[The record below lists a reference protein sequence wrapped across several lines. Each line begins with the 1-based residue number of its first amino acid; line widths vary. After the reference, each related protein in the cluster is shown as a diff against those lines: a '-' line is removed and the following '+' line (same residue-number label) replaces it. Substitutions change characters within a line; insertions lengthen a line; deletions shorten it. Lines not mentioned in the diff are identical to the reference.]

1 MVKRFIMVTL
11 ALLVLGAQAF
21 AQNVVTGK
29 VVDSTGEPI
38 VGAGVLVKGTTTG
51 TTTDL
56 DGNWKLSNVKS
67 GAVLEFSSIG
77 YATQQVT
84 VNKAGQYNVV
94 LEEDSLFLD
103 DVVIVGYGS
112 AKRKDLTG
120 SLTQIDNKLIA
131 AQNTSSAT
139 KVLEG
144 AIPGLVYSIV
154 DAQPGVDAGIR
165 VRGLGSTEAGNSNAL
180 IVIDGI
186 PAQNENPLSQL
197 SSEDIASVTVLKD
210 AASTAIYGSRGAN
223 GVVLVTTKSG
233 QAGKTKVNFQARFGI
248 NTPGT
253 YANGQI
259 TSAKDLY
266 EYVWQGIYNSYRY
279 SANGSVGP
287 ALDNTTGQY
296 YTNIETPNVSHEEAA
311 KFASQHLFDYIGSN
325 TNFGRNVLGNYL
337 AYSVPGLNFDSI
349 THTGSD
355 ATVSGTIPEGAYLVG
370 LDGKLNPAANLLY
383 RDTYSDAIFQTG
395 FRQQYDITASGGN
408 EKENHYFSV
417 GYLSDPSYVP
427 SSKFDRITGRAN
439 VNAQLFPW
447 LKVGANVAFTR
458 SKTDYMGG
466 AWGARNAGSNQGS
479 IPRFVNGAND
489 MFPFYAH
496 DKNGNFIYDANG
508 EKIRNVY
515 AGDSYSPF
523 GPTGANYGSTDI
535 WYALKH
541 DVRQDLVS
549 TLNTRTYAEI
559 PFLQHF
565 TYRFDFSYD
574 LINNMMTRYHNGTAG
589 RSNYVSEGGYWGKRL
604 YQYQIYNIQNRISYV
619 QDFGKHH
626 VDAIALTEYNDYF
639 MQYVGWGTYK
649 ELYPGLQK
657 TGNFVGRFSGWTGSA
672 PSYGYEQGIE
682 RMMSYLGRANYIYDQ
697 KYYASASF
705 RRDGSSKFRAANRW
719 GNFWSVGAGWRFSSE
734 SFLEDAHNWLTN
746 GKLRASYGVIGN
758 QNGVGR
764 YDTYNTWTYS
774 ATYAQT
780 TGAGGAPVTT
790 KMAMDS
796 MKNTLLTWEN
806 TATFDFGLDLTLL
819 NRVDITFDYFN
830 RVTENSFF
838 NKPLS
843 YLATGQKTIKQNC
856 AELTNRGIEI
866 DINADIIRSSNFRWN
881 VGFNATHYN
890 TILTGLPADAVPA
903 QVEGLPKGTFE
914 AGSGESWS
922 LAAGGVGGQSQHSFL
937 RGVGRDWYNLYMYSY
952 AGIDQNGLPLY
963 WKTIQQKDLNADA
976 DRVAAGG
983 SAWYAGKK
991 VGDKVKTNNYAEA
1004 TKQEVGD
1011 ALPELVGGFNTSL
1024 TWKNWSFSAQF
1035 AYQLGGKFFLRDYA
1049 QYLYNPTKNSTVW
1062 YSSMNVSKRVKGNT
1076 WTPSNTGA
1084 EFPMQWYPS
1093 GDGTKFSG
1101 TSTANQSWSFTDRA
1115 LFSASYLRLKNITVS
1130 YTAPKAFFQKLGVNA
1145 VSGMR
1150 IFASADNLFLLSAAP
1165 AVDPAMSI
1173 QGGYADVDEYIFPAM
1188 RTFTIGINLDF

>member
-279 SANGSVGP
+279 SSNGSVGP

-370 LDGKLNPAANLLY
+370 LDGKLNPAAKLLY

-1049 QYLYNPTKNSTVW
+1049 QYLYNPTKNTTAW
-1062 YSSMNVSKRVKGNT
+1062 YSSMNVSRRVKGNT